1 MKKKTKIKKEMSTLE
16 DSIPVS
22 GWAVPN
28 VPVNYTD
35 TKTIQKTVE
44 EVVETVIPTATVQL
58 RGINIRI
65 MPDQKILLLVDWAW
79 LDENQKVIRQGIRRF
94 TEEQIAAKLEAN
106 GSSLEAIRQLFMTMT
121 QEDAQTPD

>member
-1 MKKKTKIKKEMSTLE
+1 MKIKSKAKKEMSILE
-16 DSIPVS
+16 DSNSVS

-35 TKTIQKTVE
+35 VKTIQKTVE

-58 RGINIRI
+58 RGITIRI

-94 TEEQIAAKLEAN
+94 TEEQIATKLEAN
-106 GSSLEAIRQLFMTMT
+106 GSSLEAIKQLFMTMT

>member
-1 MKKKTKIKKEMSTLE
+1 MKTKTKIKNEMSTLE

-22 GWAVPN
+22 GWSVPN

-35 TKTIQKTVE
+35 TKKIQKTVE

-65 MPDQKILLLVDWAW
+65 MSDQKILLLVDWAW
-79 LDENQKVIRQGIRRF
+79 LDENQKVIRHGIRRF

-106 GSSLEAIRQLFMTMT
+106 GSSLEAIKQLFMTMT

>member
-1 MKKKTKIKKEMSTLE
+1 MSTLE

-22 GWAVPN
+22 GWSVPN

-35 TKTIQKTVE
+35 IKKIQKTVE

-65 MPDQKILLLVDWAW
+65 MPNQKILLLVDWAW